1 MLPKKKMVIMISK
14 IDAIDKKVY
23 NMNFCPSLFIE
34 ISVSS
39 QESERLCICVRWMGS
54 NLSIFL
60 RVLY

>member
-1 MLPKKKMVIMISK
+1 MVIMISK

-39 QESERLCICVRWMGS
+39 PESERLYMCKRDGIQFVYF
-54 NLSIFL
+54 SIGL
-60 RVLY
+60 AL